1 MKSWNLPVKKT
12 KTRFCFAYPSDLN
25 HAYAFYCARYE
36 NITFKE
42 FLGLGIT
49 DFMRKFISIPESEP
63 LFTILKS
70 RTINLN
76 KIKDKEEKK
85 YWAELKR
92 INEIPSEYLPI
103 EEIFSDL
110 EGKTKEL

>member
-1 MKSWNLPVKKT
+1 MKKFTSVP
-12 KTRFCFAYPSDLN
+12 
-25 HAYAFYCARYE
+25 E
-36 NITFKE
+36 N
-42 FLGLGIT
+42 
-49 DFMRKFISIPESEP
+49 EP
-63 LFTILKS
+63 LYTIIKS

-103 EEIFSDL
+103 EEIFSYL